1 MAFADAFSAENVQRV
16 MSDPRMVMGLQM
28 LQQSGFQQGNPGFG
42 ARLGQAGIGAMQQ
55 IAQQQHSQQLQAY
68 RQQMIQQ
75 AEQQRA
81 FQMQQA
87 QQKADEQQRQRQ
99 ALQDPNFQSGLGGIA
114 KTLASLG
121 MPLDDVLKAQS
132 SYQLQQ
138 HRQAQLQQQSQQFD
152 MRQAHQGSGQAQGPR
167 MPTQRQVLD
176 QPLGN
181 GMMQR
186 HVLDPQTGEYQPY
199 GEPFAQFSPGR
210 GKSAKSVKADPLEA
224 IVQHATG
231 GTPAEDGLGS
241 LPGGAPLANY
251 APAPQGADLLMRSS
265 ANPKAAREGM
275 RIPGQPKIATP
286 MTKAEYDAL
295 PVGAMYQDPV
305 SGKVAAKKAR

>member
-1 MAFADAFSAENVQRV
+1 
-16 MSDPRMVMGLQM
+16 
-28 LQQSGFQQGNPGFG
+28 
-42 ARLGQAGIGAMQQ
+42 
-55 IAQQQHSQQLQAY
+55 
-68 RQQMIQQ
+68 
-75 AEQQRA
+75 
-81 FQMQQA
+81 
-87 QQKADEQQRQRQ
+87 
-99 ALQDPNFQSGLGGIA
+99 
-114 KTLASLG
+114 
-121 MPLDDVLKAQS
+121 
-132 SYQLQQ
+132 
-138 HRQAQLQQQSQQFD
+138 
-152 MRQAHQGSGQAQGPR
+152 

-251 APAPQGADLLMRSS
+251 APQQNPVPPIVAGGAVPG
-265 ANPKAAREGM
+265 NAREPM
-275 RIPGQPKIATP
+275 RVPGTSQQSQYPGAPAVGTIRKGYKYLGGNPADKASWSKI
-286 MTKAEYDAL
+286 
-295 PVGAMYQDPV
+295 
-305 SGKVAAKKAR
+305 